1 MTDTAAWM
9 DEPSVQEVQRVLAEM
24 CEASGLEMTAEVRG
38 CHGSYVDVELVGP
51 DAAVTFGSSGRALD
65 SLQYLANLLIARRAG
80 PDVRV
85 LLDVAGYRARREQVL
100 IQLARDFAAEVKAR
114 QEECEIDP
122 PMPPHERR
130 IIHKALQDDPG
141 VRTYSEGEEPERR
154 VVIAPR

>member
-9 DEPSVQEVQRVLAEM
+9 DEPQVQEARRILAEIL
-24 CEASGLEMTAEVRG
+24 EASGLGIAAELRG
-38 CHGSYVDVELVGP
+38 RHGSYLDVELVGP
-51 DAAVTFGSSGRALD
+51 DAASTFGSSGRVLD
-65 SLQYLANLLIARRAG
+65 SLQYLANLIIARLVG

-85 LLDVAGYRARREQVL
+85 LLDVGGYRARREEVL
-100 IQLARDFAAEVKAR
+100 IQMARDFASEVKAR
-114 QEECEIDP
+114 QEECEVDP